1 MAAHPGEEGGRGL
14 RPPSTEMQRCRPKQP
29 PLSCGC
35 ARAGSLQD
43 RPEGMARESSSLP
56 CFLSVVRSFQMLP
69 QESVAQ
75 ELSLD
80 SPVLPKRSEP
90 DSGPLTWAV
99 R

>member
-1 MAAHPGEEGGRGL
+1 
-14 RPPSTEMQRCRPKQP
+14 
-29 PLSCGC
+29 
-35 ARAGSLQD
+35 
-43 RPEGMARESSSLP
+43 
-56 CFLSVVRSFQMLP
+56 MLP